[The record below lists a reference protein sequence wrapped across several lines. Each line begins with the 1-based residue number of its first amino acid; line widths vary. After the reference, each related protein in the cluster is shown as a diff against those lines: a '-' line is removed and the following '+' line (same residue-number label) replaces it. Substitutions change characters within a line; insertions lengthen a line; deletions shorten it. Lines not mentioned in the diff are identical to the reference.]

1 MRQSGA
7 RRGEPGSS
15 AHWSLD
21 LRETVLTADPE
32 RLHVTVDGGSEAGQ
46 FGCVGQI
53 QHERVDYISGRL
65 EPGEVLVEVQGQ
77 KVGGYTRRDIV
88 TWLKH
93 CCRNGNPVVIRTAR
107 QGPGESA
114 LPPSPALRRRG
125 MGREGRGGDE

>member
-1 MRQSGA
+1 MQQSSVS
-7 RRGEPGSS
+7 RGEPASS

-32 RLHVTVDGGSEAGQ
+32 RLCVTVDGGSEAGQ
-46 FGCVGQI
+46 FGCLGAI
-53 QHERVDYISGRL
+53 QHEKVAYLSGRL
-65 EPGEVLVEVQGQ
+65 ESGEVLVEVQGQ

-107 QGPGESA
+107 QGPGESPRHGSA
-114 LPPSPALRRRG
+114 PA
-125 MGREGRGGDE
+125 GRGHGKR